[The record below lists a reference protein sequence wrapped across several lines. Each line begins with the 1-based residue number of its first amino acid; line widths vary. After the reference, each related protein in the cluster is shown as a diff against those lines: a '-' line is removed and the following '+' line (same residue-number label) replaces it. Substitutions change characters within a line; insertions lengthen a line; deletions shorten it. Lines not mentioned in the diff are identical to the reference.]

1 MLLSLVQTQAFRT
14 QNIRDGHAPATRLSL
29 PREEHMMRSLLP
41 LLLLAC
47 ARVCGAQVRTSRRR
61 AQGPRG
67 HPRHA
72 HCFFATIKVITRP
85 SPCAVRGARLAVPQ
99 ADAAEAVKE
108 TCAFDGDVV
117 QTEVG

>member
-1 MLLSLVQTQAFRT
+1 MLSKHKLFGT

-61 AQGPRG
+61 ARARAA
-67 HPRHA
+67 HLRHA
-72 HCFFATIKVITRP
+72 HCFFATIKVITRS
-85 SPCAVRGARLAVPQ
+85 SPCASVRARLAVPQ
-99 ADAAEAVKE
+99 ADAAAAVKE